1 MKVVGFHSNELN
13 ERGTNVAMYDYAH
26 YNEIIL
32 GNKSYIISNK
42 NANLSALEKFKTRFE
57 VFLYDNFFECEKFA
71 KEKSIE
77 YVYYVK
83 AGDNDNRIIPNVKSC
98 IHAVF
103 QHKDVH
109 GDSYMYISKWL
120 AEKMGLPNNY
130 VPYMVDMPSP
140 KKSYRDK
147 LNISEDAIVIGRH
160 GGYDEFDLPF
170 VYKAITNILQ
180 KRDDVYF
187 LFMNTRPF
195 LEPHKNI
202 IHIQGTYN
210 MQHKADF
217 INSCDYMIHSRNMGE
232 SFGLALSEFLYNDKP
247 VISWVNGQD
256 QNHVVILNN
265 KGILYNNE
273 NDLTQI
279 LSTIV
284 KSNHLPNYYKSL
296 VDEFSPRYVMKQF
309 NDKFLSI

>member
-32 GNKSYIISNK
+32 GNKSYILSNK
-42 NANLSALEKFKTRFE
+42 NADLSALEKFKTRFE
-57 VFLYDNFFECEKFA
+57 VFLYDNFSECEKFA
-71 KEKSIE
+71 KDKNIE

-83 AGDNDNRIIPNVKSC
+83 AGDNDGRIIPNVKSC

-140 KKSYRDK
+140 KKSYREK

-160 GGYDEFDLPF
+160 GGYTEFDLPF
-170 VYKAITNILQ
+170 VYKAIANTIQ
-180 KRDDVYF
+180 KRIILFSYMLLNLPNIFEIF
-187 LFMNTRPF
+187 LF
-195 LEPHKNI
+195 
-202 IHIQGTYN
+202 
-210 MQHKADF
+210 
-217 INSCDYMIHSRNMGE
+217 
-232 SFGLALSEFLYNDKP
+232 
-247 VISWVNGQD
+247 
-256 QNHVVILNN
+256 
-265 KGILYNNE
+265 
-273 NDLTQI
+273 
-279 LSTIV
+279 
-284 KSNHLPNYYKSL
+284 
-296 VDEFSPRYVMKQF
+296 
-309 NDKFLSI
+309 